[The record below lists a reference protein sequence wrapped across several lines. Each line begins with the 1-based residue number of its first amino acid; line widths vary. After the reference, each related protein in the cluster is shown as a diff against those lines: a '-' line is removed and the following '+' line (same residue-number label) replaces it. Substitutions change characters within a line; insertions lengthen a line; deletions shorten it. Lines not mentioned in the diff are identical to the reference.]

1 MRKEHIIGGLVTF
14 GIGLFLAYA
23 YSVYVVEFIKGAIQP
38 VTIILGLLALA
49 AAIFHNNAFRKINY
63 GVAAIFLIVGFYGL
77 YDEYYAV
84 MDLLYGIFPIALF
97 AGGITAVVHGIQSV
111 K

>member
-1 MRKEHIIGGLVTF
+1 MRKEHIIGGLITF

-23 YSVYVVEFIKGAIQP
+23 NSVYVVEFIKGTIQP
-38 VTIILGLLALA
+38 VFIIIGLLALF
-49 AAIFHNNAFRKINY
+49 AAIFNNNAFQKTNY
-63 GVAAIFLIVGFYGL
+63 SVAAILLIVGLYGL

-84 MDLLYGIFPIALF
+84 MDLIYGVFPILLF
-97 AGGITAVVHGIQSV
+97 AGGITAVVHGIQNV